1 MDRAE
6 AVLELAK
13 ENHADQIVMG
23 ARGQSQVRRFLG
35 SVSSEVAARAPCT
48 VTLVRSPAP
57 SAEKEAA
64 SAA

>member
-1 MDRAE
+1 
-6 AVLELAK
+6 
-13 ENHADQIVMG
+13 MG

-48 VTLVRSPAP
+48 VTLVRRPAP
-57 SAEKEAA
+57 SSEKEAA